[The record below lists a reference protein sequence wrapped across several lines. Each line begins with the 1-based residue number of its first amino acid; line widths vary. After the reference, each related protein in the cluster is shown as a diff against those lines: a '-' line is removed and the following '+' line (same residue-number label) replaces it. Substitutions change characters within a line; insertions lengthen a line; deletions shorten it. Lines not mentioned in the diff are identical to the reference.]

1 MISQE
6 EFVELIKT
14 TLNRDIKS
22 NYEQNEAVLA
32 PVNEDQFIVAGPGSG
47 KTTTLV
53 LKILKF
59 YFVDDI
65 NIEDIMVTTFTKKA
79 ARQLKDKTIMW
90 AKQIFK
96 QLDKPF
102 DKSFNNIITGTLD
115 GIAEDYVAFD
125 DMSVI

>member
-65 NIEDIMVTTFTKKA
+65 NIENIMVTTFTKKA

-102 DKSFNNIITGTLD
+102 DK
-115 GIAEDYVAFD
+115 
-125 DMSVI
+125 